1 MKPRIVLRFEVA
13 GKAEPAGSKKT
24 FALRGKGGKLIL
36 TKTGQPII
44 NVVDDNDDSRDW
56 KARVADVAA
65 QQWGARPLLTAPL
78 WFRATFYRLRNAGD
92 YGSGKNAGTVKSSSP
107 QFPAT
112 KPDVLKLT
120 RAVEDALSGI
130 IYADDAQIVSE
141 RIDKRYGDK
150 PRVEIEIGVLPAT
163 VKECEAWSVQDTA
176 RL

>member
-13 GKAEPAGSKKT
+13 GKAEPAGSKRAFVPQKN
-24 FALRGKGGKLIL
+24 
-36 TKTGQPII
+36 GQPFRSKTNGRIVVS
-44 NVVDDNDDSRDW
+44 VVDDNPNGRDW
-56 KARVADVAA
+56 KNRVGDAAR
-65 QQWGARPLLTAPL
+65 QQWGARLLLTAPL
-78 WFRATFYRLRNAGD
+78 WLKVTFYLLRPKGHHGTGRNA
-92 YGSGKNAGTVKSSSP
+92 AVVKESAP

-163 VKECEAWSVQDTA
+163 LLEAAGWEQPT
-176 RL
+176 R

>member
-1 MKPRIVLRFEVA
+1 MKPRIVLRLDIA
-13 GKAEPAGSKKT
+13 GKAEPAGSKKA
-24 FALRGKGGKLIL
+24 FALRGKGGKPIL

-56 KARVADVAA
+56 KARVADAAA
-65 QQWGARPLLTAPL
+65 QQWGDRPLLTEPL
-78 WFRATFYRLRNAGD
+78 WFRATFYRLRNQGD
-92 YGSGKNAGTVKSSSP
+92 YGTGKNAGTIKQSSP
-107 QFPAT
+107 NWPAT

-130 IYADDAQIVSE
+130 VYADDAQIVSE

-163 VKECEAWSVQDTA
+163 IADAA
-176 RL
+176 RWEL